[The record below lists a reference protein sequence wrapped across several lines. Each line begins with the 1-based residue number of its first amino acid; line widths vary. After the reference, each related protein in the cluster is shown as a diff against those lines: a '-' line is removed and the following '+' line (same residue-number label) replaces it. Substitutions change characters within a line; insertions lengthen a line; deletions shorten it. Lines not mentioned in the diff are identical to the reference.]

1 MTELK
6 VIPSPPMRLRRTTTV
21 VIVAGCLIAL
31 ITFGLRTSLGLF
43 TEPLSVVRGWDR
55 ETFALAI
62 AIQNLMWGLGQPFAG
77 AVADR
82 YGAGRV
88 LAVGGVIYAGG
99 TVLMAMS
106 TTGAAFALTGGVLI
120 GLGLSGASF
129 AIVLAA
135 FARLVPPE
143 QRSWALGIG
152 TAAGSLGQFLFAP
165 LGQAFITE
173 YGPVTALVLLSGFVA
188 LVPLLAFALTGRGD
202 PDELDAEPKVSAR
215 QAIRAALAHPSYL
228 LLTSGF
234 FVCGFHIAFIST
246 HLPPYLT
253 DLGFSGGLAAWALA
267 LIGLFNVIGAYSAGV
282 LGGFQSKR
290 LLLSGIYAGRAVLF
304 AVFLVVP
311 TSPAVVLVFAAFMGL
326 LWLSTVPPTSG
337 LVAVMFGTR
346 HVGMLFGVVFLSH
359 QVGAFIGAWLGG
371 VVYEATGGYDL
382 MWYLSIVLGLA
393 AAIVHL
399 PIHEQRAPA
408 LAPSPA

>member
-1 MTELK
+1 MT
-6 VIPSPPMRLRRTTTV
+6 LRRTTTV
-21 VIVAGCLIAL
+21 VIVAGCLIAT

-62 AIQNLMWGLGQPFAG
+62 AIQNLMWGIGQPFAG

-88 LAVGGVIYAGG
+88 LAVGGLVYAGG
-99 TVLMAMS
+99 TVLMAAS
-106 TTGAAFALTGGVLI
+106 TSGAALAFTGGVLI

-188 LVPLLAFALTGRGD
+188 VVPLLALALTGRGD
-202 PDELDAEPKVSAR
+202 PDELDAEPEVSAR
-215 QAIRAALAHPSYL
+215 QAIRAALAHPSYV
-228 LLTSGF
+228 LLTCGF

-267 LIGLFNVIGAYSAGV
+267 LIGLFNVIGAYGAGV

-304 AVFLVVP
+304 ALFLIVP
-311 TSPAVVLVFAAFMGL
+311 TTPFVVLVFSAFMGL

-371 VVYEATGGYDL
+371 VVYEATGAYEL
-382 MWYLSIVLGLA
+382 MWYLSIALGLA

-399 PIHEQRAPA
+399 PINEQRAPRW
-408 LAPSPA
+408 APSPA